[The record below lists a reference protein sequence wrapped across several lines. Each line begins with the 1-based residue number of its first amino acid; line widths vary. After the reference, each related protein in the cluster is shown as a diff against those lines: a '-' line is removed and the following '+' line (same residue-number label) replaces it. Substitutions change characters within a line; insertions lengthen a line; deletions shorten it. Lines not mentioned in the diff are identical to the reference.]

1 MPKLPL
7 VLALLTMALPLGPAV
22 AQSGQAPA
30 AAPDANAQNVVP
42 QTALRLSKLV
52 GVSVIGLDHN
62 RIGEIEEVLV
72 DRDGKAQAVVIGVGG
87 FLGIGEKSVAV
98 PFDTV
103 LWNTGNVSDVT
114 SPSASLKPS
123 EAPPPRASGGAEHM
137 PGAQVSTDALQAS
150 NEREGGQVN
159 PQTGPVTTGATERAT
174 VPVVDPDEAPKRT
187 MVHLTKAQLEQAPAF
202 RYNGRR

>member
-1 MPKLPL
+1 LIP
-7 VLALLTMALPLGPAV
+7 
-22 AQSGQAPA
+22 QA
-30 AAPDANAQNVVP
+30 
-42 QTALRLSKLV
+42 ALRLSKLV
-52 GVSVIGLDHN
+52 GVSVTGLDHN

-72 DRDGKAQAVVIGVGG
+72 DRHGKARAVVVGVGG

-103 LWNTGNVSDVT
+103 LWNTGDVSDVT

-159 PQTGPVTTGATERAT
+159 PQTGPVTTGTTERAT
-174 VPVVDPDEAPKRT
+174 VPVTRPGEGPVQA
-187 MVHLTKAQLEQAPAF
+187 MVRLTKAELERAPAF
-202 RYNGRR
+202 RYDGRR

>member
-1 MPKLPL
+1 
-7 VLALLTMALPLGPAV
+7 
-22 AQSGQAPA
+22 
-30 AAPDANAQNVVP
+30 
-42 QTALRLSKLV
+42 
-52 GVSVIGLDHN
+52 
-62 RIGEIEEVLV
+62 VLV

-103 LWNTGNVSDVT
+103 LWNTGDVSDVT

-159 PQTGPVTTGATERAT
+159 PQTGPVTTGTTERAT

-202 RYNGRR
+202 RYNERR

>member
-103 LWNTGNVSDVT
+103 LWNTGDVSDVT

-123 EAPPPRASGGAEHM
+123 EAPPPRASGDLVFG
-137 PGAQVSTDALQAS
+137 
-150 NEREGGQVN
+150 
-159 PQTGPVTTGATERAT
+159 
-174 VPVVDPDEAPKRT
+174 
-187 MVHLTKAQLEQAPAF
+187 
-202 RYNGRR
+202 